1 MKKNITY
8 TAAAILFAGM
18 LSAQTI
24 DINAMPKPGP
34 TPSINIT
41 SPQSFK
47 LSNGLTVFI
56 VENHKLPR
64 VNVTLSMDR
73 PPIYEGNIAGVNS
86 IMASQLGNG
95 TTKMSKD
102 DFNKR
107 VDFLGA
113 TVRFSSGGAFANS
126 LSKFFPEVL
135 SLMADAVVNPK
146 FSAEEVQKS
155 KDRALENLKNN
166 EKNAQFIAS
175 KVSSAVTYG
184 KNTARGEFQTEETVK
199 AIQLN
204 DVQDSYNK
212 YFTPNNAYLVVVG
225 DVKYSEAKSLIE
237 KNFNSWKKSNF
248 VIPNVEP
255 AKNVAKTE
263 IDVTDVPTAVQSVV
277 SFNNITT
284 LKMKDP
290 QYFSAKI
297 ANYILGGGGEGRLFM
312 NLREKNGFTYG
323 AYSSLSTYKYA
334 PTFTA
339 YSSVRNDVT
348 DKAVKEF
355 VNELNGILTTI
366 KPEELANAKA
376 KLKGDFIRSMEKP
389 ETVAGFAI
397 NTVVDGLP
405 KDFYN
410 NYLKS
415 IDKVTLADVQN
426 AAKTNILPNQ
436 SRVFIAGKTSDIA
449 DGLEKLGYPVN
460 YYDRNANKIQ
470 KPAVQKVDASVSAAS
485 VAEKYI
491 NAIGG
496 KALLEKQT
504 SMAMEGSAKM
514 QGMDLTL
521 KTTKA
526 IGGKQLNEI
535 IAMGTTFQKIV
546 FDGKEGYMMAQ
557 GNKAPLPADMKA
569 DMAKS
574 TALFEEL
581 DFAKKPE
588 LKVSGI
594 EKIGGEDS
602 YVIKNGTTTYY
613 YSVKTGLKT
622 GETKTMKAG
631 GQEMT
636 IPTVYSNYQD
646 VNGIKLPFTLT
657 QSMMGQDMV
666 TNVKSYTFNTA
677 KDSDFK

>member
-8 TAAAILFAGM
+8 TVAAILFAGM

-135 SLMADAVVNPK
+135 SLMADAAVNPK

-263 IDVTDVPTAVQSVV
+263 IDVIDVPTAVQSVV

-470 KPAVQKVDASVSAAS
+470 KPAVQKVDASVSTAS

-504 SMAMEGSAKM
+504 SMTMEGSAKM

-526 IGGKQLNEI
+526 TGGKLLQEVS
-535 IAMGTTFQKIV
+535 AMGNVVQKV
-546 FDGKEGYMMAQ
+546 AFDGKDGYMMAQ
-557 GNKAPLPADMKA
+557 GNKAPIPADMKA